1 MGGKR
6 RGGEPHLTAGR
17 TGNQAVSLRDESSGK
32 TTRVDEASVLRV
44 KHLQQ
49 LAAWTGAEA
58 GVGPVGALLGRR
70 LAASAEVARVPIG
83 PATFLC
89 QRFVVPSS
97 DSCVWAPRLG
107 DYALL
112 LTELTDVVSRS
123 RRVIPLCL
131 FLVFQFNFS
140 VNLLLASYCRQ
151 QLTCSTS

>member
-6 RGGEPHLTAGR
+6 RGGEPYLTAGR
-17 TGNQAVSLRDESSGK
+17 TGNQAVSLREESSGK

-70 LAASAEVARVPIG
+70 LAASAEVSRVPIG

-123 RRVIPLCL
+123 RVSFHCACFSCFNLI
-131 FLVFQFNFS
+131 FLS
-140 VNLLLASYCRQ
+140 
-151 QLTCSTS
+151 TCYLHHTVDNS